1 MSNPL
6 RMLMVEDSEDDAEL
20 LAHELRRAGFA
31 LEFERVDNAGALA
44 AALDRVTWD
53 IIIGDNSM
61 PGFSGTEALAL
72 LRARGLD
79 IPFIFVSG
87 TMGEDLAA
95 RALEAG
101 AGDALTKGN
110 LRRLIPV
117 IRRELREFGERR
129 ARRETEAALRVSEA
143 TYSALVEQAPLGI
156 YRSTPTGRF
165 LSANAALAR
174 MLGYSSP
181 AQLLTLD
188 MARDV
193 YADPDERRRL
203 VERDTYTDRVYD
215 ELEATWK
222 RKDGTRIRVQLSVRA
237 SRDKDGHVGFYE
249 AFVRDITTQRQLEA
263 QLAQAQKMEA
273 IGRLA
278 GGVAHDFN
286 NLLTVILSYSEL
298 LLEELPKDSSNR
310 DDIGQIRKAAQG
322 ASELTRQL
330 LAFSRQQVLEPKVVD
345 LNAAVSGIERLLG
358 RVLREDIQ
366 LRCTLSADAGTVRVD
381 PGQLEQVIMNLA
393 VNARD
398 AMPNGG
404 QLTVETANVDLDETY
419 MQAHPLAAPG
429 RYVMLAVTDTGTG
442 MDAATQAQIFEP
454 FFTTKEVGKGTG
466 LGLATVQGIVQQS
479 GGFIWV
485 YSEPNQGT
493 CFKIYLPRVD
503 ALVSEVAA
511 VAGESTRGTE
521 TVLVVEDVEAVRA
534 VTRRML
540 ERYGYRVLEAADGE
554 AAIRLAAN
562 SAEHIH
568 LLLTDVVMPNVS
580 GRDLAEVFA
589 KRYPDSKVLFMSG
602 YTDDAI
608 VRHGILQ
615 EGIAYLQKPFTPD
628 SLASKVRKVLDATV
642 ADRAVSVLVIDD
654 HEDVR
659 ISLRRTL
666 EGAGHSVVDAAD
678 GELGLT
684 LLESTKVDVVIT
696 DLFMPGQDGIVT
708 LRRIRKDHPTVK
720 VIAISGGA
728 FRGQL
733 DLLKDAVLLGATAA
747 LRKPIAPAE
756 LLEAIRK
763 TTRDLPS

>member
-31 LEFERVDNAGALA
+31 VEFERVDNAAALA

-165 LSANAALAR
+165 LSANAALTR

-181 AQLLTLD
+181 AELLTLD

-237 SRDKDGHVGFYE
+237 SRDKEGRVDFYE

-366 LRCTLSADAGTVRVD
+366 LRCTLAADAGTVRVD

-442 MDAATQAQIFEP
+442 MDSATQARIFEP
-454 FFTTKEVGKGTG
+454 FFTTKDVGKGTG

-485 YSEPNQGT
+485 YSEPNHGT

-503 ALVSEVAA
+503 ASVSEVAA
-511 VAGESTRGTE
+511 VAGESIMGTE

-540 ERYGYRVLEAADGE
+540 ERYGYHVLEAADGE
-554 AAIRLAAN
+554 DAMRLAAN
-562 SAEHIH
+562 ATEPIH

-580 GRDLAEVFA
+580 GRDLADMFA
-589 KRYPDSKVLFMSG
+589 QTYPHAKVLFMSG

-608 VRHGILQ
+608 VRHGILE
-615 EGIAYLQKPFTPD
+615 EGLACLQKPFTPQ
-628 SLASKVRKVLDATV
+628 SLASKVRTVLDATV
-642 ADRAVSVLVIDD
+642 ADRSVSVLVIDD
-654 HEDVR
+654 HDDVR

-666 EGAGHSVVDAAD
+666 EAAGHRVLDAAD
-678 GELGLT
+678 GELGLA
-684 LLESTKVDVVIT
+684 LLDNTQVDVVIT

-708 LRRIRKDHPTVK
+708 LRHIRKDHPKVK
-720 VIAISGGA
+720 VIAISGGG
-728 FRGQL
+728 FGGQL

-747 LRKPIAPAE
+747 LRKPIAPGE

>member
-1 MSNPL
+1 MSTPL
-6 RMLMVEDSEDDAEL
+6 RMLMVEDSETDAEL

-31 LEFERVDNAGALA
+31 LEFERVDSAAALE

-61 PGFSGTEALAL
+61 PGFSGTEALSL

-117 IRRELREFGERR
+117 IRRELREFGERK
-129 ARRETEAALRVSEA
+129 ARRESEAALRASEA
-143 TYSALVEQAPLGI
+143 SYSALVQQAPLGI
-156 YRSTPTGRF
+156 YRSTATGRF
-165 LSANAALAR
+165 VSANAALAR
-174 MLGYSSP
+174 ILGYDSP
-181 AQLLTLD
+181 EQLLTLD
-188 MARDV
+188 MAHDV
-193 YADPDERRRL
+193 YADPEERRRL
-203 VERDTYTDRVYD
+203 VEQDTYTDKVYD

-222 RKDGTRIRVQLSVRA
+222 KKDGSRIRVQLSVRA
-237 SRDKDGHVGFYE
+237 SRDQEGSVEFYE
-249 AFVRDITTQRQLEA
+249 AFVRDITAQRQLEA
-263 QLAQAQKMEA
+263 HLAQAQKMEA

-286 NLLTVILSYSEL
+286 NLLTVILSYSDL
-298 LLEELPKDSSNR
+298 LLENLPEGSSTGE
-310 DDIGQIRKAAQG
+310 DIGQIRKAAQG

-345 LNAAVSGIERLLG
+345 LNVAVTGIERLLA

-366 LRCTLSADAGTVRVD
+366 LRCALAADAGTVRVD

-398 AMPNGG
+398 AMPSGG
-404 QLTVETANVDLDETY
+404 RLTVETANVDLDAAY
-419 MQAHPLAAPG
+419 MEAHPLAAPG
-429 RYVMLAVTDTGTG
+429 RYVMLAVTDTGMG
-442 MDAATQAQIFEP
+442 MDAATQARIFEP
-454 FFTTKEVGKGTG
+454 FFTTKEAGKGTG

-485 YSEPNQGT
+485 YSEPNHGT

-503 ALVSEVAA
+503 EPVSETASAA
-511 VAGESTRGTE
+511 AETTGGTE
-521 TVLVVEDVEAVRA
+521 TILVVEDVATVRA

-554 AAIRLAAN
+554 AAIRLAAKFG
-562 SAEHIH
+562 EPIH
-568 LLLTDVVMPNVS
+568 LLVTDVVMPNLG
-580 GRDLAEVFA
+580 GRDLAEAFA
-589 KRYPDSKVLFMSG
+589 KTHPNTKVLFMSG
-602 YTDDAI
+602 YTDDAV

-615 EGIAYLQKPFTPD
+615 EDIAYLQKPFTPE
-628 SLASKVRKVLDATV
+628 SLARKVRAVLDVKV
-642 ADRAVSVLVIDD
+642 ADRSATVLVIDD

-659 ISLRRTL
+659 VSLRRTL
-666 EGAGHSVVDAAD
+666 EAAGHQVLDAAEGEAGLHLLD
-678 GELGLT
+678 GT
-684 LLESTKVDVVIT
+684 HVDVVIT

-708 LRRIRKDHPTVK
+708 LRRIRKAHPAVK
-720 VIAISGGA
+720 VIAVSGGG
-728 FRGQL
+728 FGGQL
-733 DLLKDAVLLGATAA
+733 DLLKDAVLLGATVG
-747 LRKPIAPAE
+747 LRKPIRPDE
-756 LLEAIRK
+756 LLRAIR
-763 TTRDLPS
+763 TALG

>member
-1 MSNPL
+1 MTNLL

-31 LEFERVDNAGALA
+31 LEFERVDNAATLE
-44 AALDRVTWD
+44 AALDRSTWD
-53 IIIGDNSM
+53 VIIGDNSM

-110 LRRLIPV
+110 LQRLIPV

-156 YRSTPTGRF
+156 YRSTPAGRF
-165 LSANAALAR
+165 VSANAALAR

-193 YADPDERRRL
+193 YTDPDERRRL

-222 RKDGTRIRVQLSVRA
+222 RKDGTHIRVQLSVRA
-237 SRDKDGHVGFYE
+237 SRDKDGRVEFYE

-263 QLAQAQKMEA
+263 QLVQAQKMEA

-345 LNAAVSGIERLLG
+345 LNAAVTGIERLLA

-381 PGQLEQVIMNLA
+381 PGQLEQ
-393 VNARD
+393 
-398 AMPNGG
+398 
-404 QLTVETANVDLDETY
+404 
-419 MQAHPLAAPG
+419 
-429 RYVMLAVTDTGTG
+429 
-442 MDAATQAQIFEP
+442 
-454 FFTTKEVGKGTG
+454 
-466 LGLATVQGIVQQS
+466 GIVQQS

-485 YSEPNQGT
+485 YSEPNHGT
-493 CFKIYLPRVD
+493 CFKVYLPRVD
-503 ALVSEVAA
+503 APVSEVAA
-511 VAGESTRGTE
+511 VAGDSIMGTE

-580 GRDLAEVFA
+580 GRDLAEMFA
-589 KRYPDSKVLFMSG
+589 KTFPSSKVLFMSG

-615 EGIAYLQKPFTPD
+615 EGIAYLQKPFTPE
-628 SLASKVRKVLDATV
+628 SLASKVR
-642 ADRAVSVLVIDD
+642 AV
-654 HEDVR
+654 
-659 ISLRRTL
+659 
-666 EGAGHSVVDAAD
+666 
-678 GELGLT
+678 
-684 LLESTKVDVVIT
+684 
-696 DLFMPGQDGIVT
+696 
-708 LRRIRKDHPTVK
+708 
-720 VIAISGGA
+720 
-728 FRGQL
+728 L
-733 DLLKDAVLLGATAA
+733 DLL
-747 LRKPIAPAE
+747 
-756 LLEAIRK
+756 
-763 TTRDLPS
+763 S

>member
-1 MSNPL
+1 MTNLL

-31 LEFERVDNAGALA
+31 LEFERVDNAATLE
-44 AALDRVTWD
+44 AALDRSTWD
-53 IIIGDNSM
+53 VIIGDNSM

-110 LRRLIPV
+110 LQRLIPV

-156 YRSTPTGRF
+156 YRSTPAGRF
-165 LSANAALAR
+165 VSANAALAR

-193 YADPDERRRL
+193 YTDPDERRRL

-215 ELEATWK
+215 ELEATWE
-222 RKDGTRIRVQLSVRA
+222 RKDGTHIRVQLSVRA
-237 SRDKDGHVGFYE
+237 SRDKDGRVEFYE

-263 QLAQAQKMEA
+263 QLVQAQKMEA

-345 LNAAVSGIERLLG
+345 LNAAVTGIERLLA

-404 QLTVETANVDLDETY
+404 RLTVETANVDLDETY
-419 MQAHPLAAPG
+419 MQARPLAAPG

-442 MDAATQAQIFEP
+442 MGAATQARIFEP
-454 FFTTKEVGKGTG
+454 FFTTKEIGKGTG

-485 YSEPNQGT
+485 YSEPDHGT
-493 CFKIYLPRVD
+493 VFKIYLPRVD
-503 ALVSEVAA
+503 EPASTGDAA
-511 VAGESTRGTE
+511 TAAQTRGTE
-521 TVLVVEDVEAVRA
+521 TVLVVEDVPAVRA
-534 VTRRML
+534 VTREML
-540 ERYGYRVLEAADGE
+540 KRYGYNVLEAADGPT
-554 AAIRLAAN
+554 ALQLAAAY
-562 SAEHIH
+562 AEPIH
-568 LLLTDVVMPNVS
+568 LLLTDVVMPEMN
-580 GRDLAEVFA
+580 GRDLADRIQA
-589 KRYPDSKVLFMSG
+589 ARPATRVLFMSG
-602 YTDDAI
+602 YTDDAV

-615 EGIAYLQKPFTPD
+615 DGIAYLQKPFTPG
-628 SLASKVRKVLDATV
+628 SLATKVREVLGAC
-642 ADRAVSVLVIDD
+642 VLVVDD
-654 HEDVR
+654 HADVR
-659 ISLRRTL
+659 ISIRRTL
-666 EGAGHSVVDAAD
+666 EEAGHRVLDAAD
-678 GELGLT
+678 GEFGLR
-684 LLESTKVDVVIT
+684 LLETTPIDVVIT
-696 DLFMPGQDGIVT
+696 DLFMPGQDGIVL
-708 LRRIRKDHPTVK
+708 LRQIRKDFPAVE
-720 VIAISGGA
+720 VIAISGGG
-728 FRGQL
+728 FGGKL
-733 DLLKDAVLLGATAA
+733 DLLKDAVLLGASCA
-747 LRKPIAPAE
+747 LRKPFTQDQ
-756 LLEAIRK
+756 LLGALDTALR
-763 TTRDLPS
+763 

>member
-31 LEFERVDNAGALA
+31 VEFERVDNAAALA

-165 LSANAALAR
+165 LSANAALTR

-181 AQLLTLD
+181 AELLTLD

-237 SRDKDGHVGFYE
+237 SRDKEGRVDFYE

-366 LRCTLSADAGTVRVD
+366 LRCTLAADAGTVRVD

-442 MDAATQAQIFEP
+442 MDSATQARIFEP
-454 FFTTKEVGKGTG
+454 FFTTKDVGKGTG

-485 YSEPNQGT
+485 YSEPNHGT

-503 ALVSEVAA
+503 APVSEVAA
-511 VAGESTRGTE
+511 AAADSIMGTE

-540 ERYGYRVLEAADGE
+540 ERYGYHVLEAADGE
-554 AAIRLAAN
+554 DAMRLAAN
-562 SAEHIH
+562 ATEPIH

-580 GRDLAEVFA
+580 GRDLADMFA
-589 KRYPDSKVLFMSG
+589 QTYPHAKVLFMSG

-608 VRHGILQ
+608 VRHGILE
-615 EGIAYLQKPFTPD
+615 EGLACLQKPFTPQ
-628 SLASKVRKVLDATV
+628 SLASKVRTVLDASV
-642 ADRAVSVLVIDD
+642 ADRSVSVLVIDD
-654 HEDVR
+654 HDDVR

-666 EGAGHSVVDAAD
+666 EAAGHRVLDAAD
-678 GELGLT
+678 GELGLA
-684 LLESTKVDVVIT
+684 LLDNTQVDVVIT

-708 LRRIRKDHPTVK
+708 LRHIRKDHPKVK

-728 FRGQL
+728 FGGQL

-747 LRKPIAPAE
+747 LRKPIAPGE